1 MERSEGEAADLAG
14 RTGKRPGCV
23 CCCLMAL
30 YFLRAG
36 IGYALS
42 GEEAVLQERFG
53 LRTGVLI
60 LGVVWGLWHLPCDF
74 FYYVTPEKGLIMTAT
89 QIITCVSLGI
99 FFAWAYRKTGNLWVP
114 VILHYMNNNLA
125 PLIANTYSADLFQ
138 DQEITWGMLPGAV
151 LMNGLIFGFFLLSK
165 EFREKKE

>member
-1 MERSEGEAADLAG
+1 
-14 RTGKRPGCV
+14 
-23 CCCLMAL
+23 MAL

-36 IGYALS
+36 IRYALS

-125 PLIANTYSADLFQ
+125 PVIANTYSADIFQ
-138 DQEITWGMLPGAV
+138 NQEITWGMLPSSLV
-151 LMNGLIFGFFLLSK
+151 MNGLLFGFFLLSGV
-165 EFREKKE
+165 FREKDGQD

>member
-1 MERSEGEAADLAG
+1 
-14 RTGKRPGCV
+14 
-23 CCCLMAL
+23 
-30 YFLRAG
+30 
-36 IGYALS
+36 
-42 GEEAVLQERFG
+42 
-53 LRTGVLI
+53 
-60 LGVVWGLWHLPCDF
+60 
-74 FYYVTPEKGLIMTAT
+74 MTAR
-89 QIITCVSLGI
+89 QIITCVSLVI

>member
-1 MERSEGEAADLAG
+1 
-14 RTGKRPGCV
+14 
-23 CCCLMAL
+23 MAL
-30 YFLRAG
+30 YFLRAS

-74 FYYVTPEKGLIMTAT
+74 FYYVTPDKGLIMTT
-89 QIITCVSLGI
+89 SQ
-99 FFAWAYRKTGNLWVP
+99 
-114 VILHYMNNNLA
+114 HYMNNNLA